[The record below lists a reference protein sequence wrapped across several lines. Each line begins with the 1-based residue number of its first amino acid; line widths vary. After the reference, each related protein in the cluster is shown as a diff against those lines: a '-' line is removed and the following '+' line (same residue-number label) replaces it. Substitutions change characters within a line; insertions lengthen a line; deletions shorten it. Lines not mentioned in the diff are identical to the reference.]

1 MPYLR
6 ASYIWSSAFVST
18 SSGLFLSIGKI
29 GNWAIDDL
37 QLLIERMEK
46 NYDELVSVSSY
57 LKIEE
62 EQSQKKITEFIDR
75 LKKFVDFLE
84 NNAMSEA

>member
-1 MPYLR
+1 MTWKDEIKKAKRYTAQQSDLDTDK
-6 ASYIWSSAFVST
+6 AEEI
-18 SSGLFLSIGKI
+18 L
-29 GNWAIDDL
+29 DDL

-46 NYDELVSVSSY
+46 NYDELVSVTSY

-62 EQSQKKITEFIDR
+62 EQSQEKITEFIDR

-84 NNAMSEA
+84 NNAMSEM

>member
-1 MPYLR
+1 MTWKYEIKKAKRYTAQQSDLDTDE
-6 ASYIWSSAFVST
+6 AEEI
-18 SSGLFLSIGKI
+18 L
-29 GNWAIDDL
+29 DDL

-62 EQSQKKITEFIDR
+62 EQSQKKITEFMDR

>member
-1 MPYLR
+1 MTWKDEIKKAKRYTAQQSDLDTDE
-6 ASYIWSSAFVST
+6 AEEI
-18 SSGLFLSIGKI
+18 L
-29 GNWAIDDL
+29 DDL